1 MSIQKREEKIP
12 KGLYCYDE
20 RGICPY
26 WRRIDG
32 REEQEDGWCD
42 YLGKGDY
49 EINREDKEV
58 IQTTRENGKKIET
71 KIHFNKDNP
80 PPIPMSL
87 LWDQCKE
94 CGINDDI
101 DLEDYEE
108 Q

>member
-49 EINREDKEV
+49 EINREDNV
-58 IQTTRENGKKIET
+58 TLIVVTHSIE
-71 KIHFNKDNP
+71 IAHLMNKVY
-80 PPIPMSL
+80 I
-87 LWDQCKE
+87 
-94 CGINDDI
+94 
-101 DLEDYEE
+101 LEDGILKESS
-108 Q
+108 